1 MPVRSARTQLLAAT
15 VLVVAATA
23 ALTTGCQNGQGVRDE
38 GPSVVSRSL
47 GTTDGPC
54 GDGVS
59 QRSFCAASTAQ

>member
-15 VLVVAATA
+15 VLVIAATA
-23 ALTTGCQNGQGVRDE
+23 GLTAGCQDGRGVRDE
-38 GPSVVSRSL
+38 GPPVVSRSL
-47 GTTDGPC
+47 GTTGGPC